1 MFFIQP
7 LATPNDSAEEEEE
20 EVEEREEEE
29 EGEEGEKRVKPP
41 PLIVAFDIECEA
53 VPLDESNDKVFSPV
67 LIGYSILGEVD
78 DYHEVTTIAEF
89 LDNMFA
95 LTNVEGDER
104 DVYCYAHNLRAF
116 DGLFIQEELYWKG
129 YTIDNILNQG
139 AKYLSFQCKNL
150 IFRDS
155 MNFFSMPLE
164 RLSSTF
170 NLRELHKGF
179 FPYSWICKDSEG
191 YIGEFP
197 PAEDYHPDRMSEK
210 RRKEFLTWYP
220 QQAGKEF
227 DYDKELSLYLKS
239 DVLVLR
245 EALTAFAA
253 EMFDLTGVKP
263 LTECV
268 TIASTAFRVW
278 QKNFLEDNL
287 IALEPQG
294 GWRFNKVNQS
304 KEALEWLAF
313 ENAQSGG
320 GIQVSRRLTY
330 AKRHVFCVAH
340 KVCFW
345 FYFSACQKLRHRRA
359 KSTFT
364 KWQTSL
370 CGWLPRT
377 YQHNLR
383 VYGM

>member
-340 KVCFW
+340 KVW